1 MTGPARVLA
10 QAALYVPLMVI
21 LAVFSRWP
29 SFEHIAPGEAL
40 VRLSIAHAAERRFP
54 CRKRSEAELA
64 RLPPNMRAA
73 EDCPRERVPL
83 ALELEVDGKLLY
95 AAEVQPAGVQKDGLA
110 TLYHRQVLP
119 AGEHRFVVRL
129 RDRPLPGAREFNH
142 VRDERLT
149 LAGGDSLVIDF
160 NASRGGLEFRR

>member
-1 MTGPARVLA
+1 VKGPARVLA
-10 QAALYVPLMVI
+10 QALLYVPLMAI

-29 SFEHIAPGEAL
+29 AFEHLGRDEAL

-54 CRKRSEAELA
+54 CRKRTEEELA
-64 RLPPNMRAA
+64 KLAPNMRAA

-83 ALELEVDGKLLY
+83 ALELEVDGKLMY
-95 AAEVQPAGVQKDGLA
+95 AAQVRPAGVQKDGLA
-110 TLYHRQVLP
+110 NLYHRTVLP
-119 AGEHRFVVRL
+119 AGEHRIVVRL
-129 RDRPLPGAREFNH
+129 RDRPLASDREFNH

-160 NASRGGLEFRR
+160 SAQRGGLEFRR